1 MDDVTRRL
9 RDANPY
15 ASDELSPR
23 ALQVL
28 DDITSGRRRPSEPQ
42 TSRGSVRQLR
52 WLSGAVAASAF
63 TLVAILIAVV
73 SGVLIA
79 PHPAAAVT
87 PMPLTLRATDRT
99 VDALRDALE
108 TAEPAVGPPS
118 ERGAAWEGWYLQL
131 DAEHA
136 EWTFIQPQRVRID
149 WRDDLS
155 GSTRIVAGTPVD
167 RHGEALTAPSDDGAR
182 PGSVISEMAYG
193 HGEFFSPFPD
203 DPPETADAM
212 HSYLDVYLDTDVSS
226 SKERTAADY
235 AFAVLTLVQFW
246 TLSDAAQRAA
256 IEVILAAS
264 GAQVEGTTTDR
275 AGREGIVLDIGSLE
289 SAPFHRDQLVIDPA
303 AWHILA
309 HEQIYL
315 GGLDDPMLPP
325 AGAVTQYTLWR

>member
-15 ASDELSPR
+15 AQAGLSPR

-28 DDITSGRRRPSEPQ
+28 DDITAGRRQPSEPQ
-42 TSRGSVRQLR
+42 TSRTPVRR
-52 WLSGAVAASAF
+52 MGRLSGAVAASAF
-63 TLVAILIAVV
+63 TLVAIVIAVV

-79 PHPAAAVT
+79 PHPAVAVT
-87 PMPLTLRATDRT
+87 PVPLTLRATEWT

-108 TAEPAVGPPS
+108 TTEPAVGQPS

-131 DAEHA
+131 DTEHA

-155 GSTRIVAGTPVD
+155 GSTRIVAGAPVD
-167 RHGEALTAPSDDGAR
+167 RHGEALTALPDEVTR

-193 HGEFFSPFPD
+193 AAEFVSPFPD
-203 DPPETADAM
+203 VPPESADAM
-212 HSYLDVYLDTDVSS
+212 RSYLDVYLDTDVSS
-226 SKERTAADY
+226 SKEHTSADY
-235 AFAVLTLVQFW
+235 AFAVLTLAQFW

-256 IEVILAAS
+256 IEVILSAS

-275 AGREGIVLDIGSLE
+275 AGREGVVLDVGSLE
-289 SAPFHRDQLVIDPA
+289 SAPFRRDQLVIDPA
-303 AWHILA
+303 AWRILA

-315 GGLDDPMLPP
+315 GGLADPMLPP
-325 AGAVTQYTLWR
+325 AGSVTQYTLWR